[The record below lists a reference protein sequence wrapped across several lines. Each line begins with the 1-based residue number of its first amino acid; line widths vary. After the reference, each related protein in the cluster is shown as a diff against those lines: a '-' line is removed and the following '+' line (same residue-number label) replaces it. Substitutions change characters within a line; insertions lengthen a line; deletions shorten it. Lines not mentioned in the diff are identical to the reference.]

1 MREDFI
7 LFYFIQPA
15 TETEEIK
22 VLCVILHKYLWK
34 KQKRDFLKLMYKWKI
49 LIYKQSGIIIRQHAL
64 TLEATE
70 SNAKTTVYTKYQ
82 VK

>member
-1 MREDFI
+1 
-7 LFYFIQPA
+7 
-15 TETEEIK
+15 
-22 VLCVILHKYLWK
+22 
-34 KQKRDFLKLMYKWKI
+34 MYKWKI

-70 SNAKTTVYTKYQ
+70 SNAKTTVYTKYL